1 MVHFTHHAIKRIR
14 QRGIS
19 DEMIYLVLEFGD
31 YVKDKVILNSKKL
44 NQLIKR
50 IKETD
55 LKSKLLKILDKG
67 GLIVVL
73 SEDDILITAYN
84 CNK

>member
-19 DEMIYLVLEFGD
+19 DEMVYLVLEFGE

-50 IKETD
+50 TNEVD
-55 LKSKLLKILDKG
+55 LKSKILKILDKG
-67 GLIVVL
+67 GLVVVL

>member
-19 DEMIYLVLEFGD
+19 DEMVYLVLEFGE

-50 IKETD
+50 TNEVD

-67 GLIVVL
+67 GLVVVL